1 MSAQLSFDRQSQNK
15 VILAAL
21 LAGERLTPLKI
32 LRLCGSMRAS
42 GRIFDL
48 RHGKYDGK
56 EWPIKDNRIKV
67 GKAVV
72 AEYYLERN
80 GQC

>member
-1 MSAQLSFDRQSQNK
+1 MSAQLSFNRQSQNK
-15 VILAAL
+15 QILDAL
-21 LAGERLTPLKI
+21 LSGERLTPLKI

-48 RHGKYDGK
+48 RHGKYDGN
-56 EWPIKDNRIKV
+56 EYPIKDDRVKV

-72 AEYYLERN
+72 AEYYIERKE
-80 GQC
+80 Q